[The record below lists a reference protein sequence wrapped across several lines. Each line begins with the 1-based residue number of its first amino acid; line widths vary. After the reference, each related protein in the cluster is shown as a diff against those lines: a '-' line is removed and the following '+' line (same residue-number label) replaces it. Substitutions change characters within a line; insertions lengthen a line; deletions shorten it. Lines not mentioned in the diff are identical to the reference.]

1 MRACNRC
8 SLSECSC
15 LLSLKDTTEYVF
27 PLLKAG
33 CVIKPVLVE
42 HWKDIIFDDLSE
54 PFVSTDITGAEI
66 AVSYAEAFAKCL
78 VICNLIIQFLDS

>member
-1 MRACNRC
+1 MFFIRMF
-8 SLSECSC
+8 
-15 LLSLKDTTEYVF
+15 LSLVIERHHGVCF
-27 PLLKAG
+27 PTLKAG

-78 VICNLIIQFLDS
+78 VISNLIIQFLDS